1 MNAQVLID
9 ALVQQV
15 TVLIAQIATSGGLR
29 SPIAH
34 IANQVFVEL
43 SRELAAQGVGR
54 KVSADMFGMAL
65 RAYQRK
71 LKRLSADAGSREQTL
86 WSAVLSVLEQHGP
99 LERKALLERFARDDE
114 PSVRAVLRDL
124 CDAGLVLATGRGART
139 SYQNATSAS
148 EHRSARGEHGLAAE
162 RGLDELLWV
171 FVHRG
176 GPVSA
181 RALAERLRLPVLL
194 VATRLQALAQQG
206 RLETR
211 DELYEAHDFVVPL
224 GSSSGWEASVLDH
237 VQAVVQT
244 ISQRLHGGPVVPRGG
259 EPVGGSTYRFD
270 VWEGHPHAAEV
281 QAALERFRAEQARLR
296 DKVDAYNRVHARPV
310 RYRQVVVYGGQCA
323 YERERSEE
331 GAVQSLGRRKAG
343 NDAS

>member
-1 MNAQVLID
+1 VNAQVLID

-29 SPIAH
+29 APIAH

-43 SRELAAQGVGR
+43 ARELTAQGVGR

-71 LKRLSADAGSREQTL
+71 IKRLASETSSREQTL
-86 WSAVLSVLEQHGP
+86 WSAVLAVLDEHGP
-99 LERKALLERFARDDE
+99 LERKPLLERFARDDE

-124 CDAGLVLATGRGART
+124 CEAGLVIVSGRGARA
-139 SYQNATSAS
+139 SYRNAAG
-148 EHRSARGEHGLAAE
+148 SARAEAGVAAE

-176 GPVSA
+176 GAVSA
-181 RALAERLRLPVLL
+181 HGLAERLRLPVQL
-194 VATRLQALAQQG
+194 VATRLAALAAQG
-206 RLETR
+206 RLQSR
-211 DELYEAHDFVVPL
+211 GELYEAHDFVVPL
-224 GSSSGWEASVLDH
+224 GSASGWEAAVLDH

-270 VWEGHPHAAEV
+270 VWEGHPHAPEV
-281 QAALERFRAEQARLR
+281 QAALARFRDEQARLR
-296 DKVDAYNRVHARPV
+296 DKVESYNRENPRPR

-323 YERERSEE
+323 YERERLAEDGVE
-331 GAVQSLGRRKAG
+331 GRGKRRTG
-343 NDAS
+343 TDAS